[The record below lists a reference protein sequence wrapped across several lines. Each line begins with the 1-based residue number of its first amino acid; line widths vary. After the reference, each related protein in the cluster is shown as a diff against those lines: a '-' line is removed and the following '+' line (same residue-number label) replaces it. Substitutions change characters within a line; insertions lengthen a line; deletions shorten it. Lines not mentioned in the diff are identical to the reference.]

1 MEKPSL
7 CLPMRYVPITAYE
20 ICTYYSL
27 WGMYLSMLMI
37 NAYEVCTCRKQLP
50 TSLFLLTHDQC
61 DQKNRQ
67 MSIIVVHCPQVYCH
81 FKFILRLIHIQFAL
95 SNHFQPKMIL
105 HCFALFNVFIRL
117 TIANKSTDRRRIKK
131 RFSLKLQAD
140 LSSGIHSWSHLGIE
154 PLARSNSLEFKSWFD
169 FNFN

>member
-1 MEKPSL
+1 MSKNEIARNMIDSGNLTKLAKESGSFGQINCCQSL
-7 CLPMRYVPITAYE
+7 YKLAQSPIN
-20 ICTYYSL
+20 C
-27 WGMYLSMLMI
+27 
-37 NAYEVCTCRKQLP
+37 
-50 TSLFLLTHDQC
+50 
-61 DQKNRQ
+61 
-67 MSIIVVHCPQVYCH
+67 SIWTHCPQVYCH